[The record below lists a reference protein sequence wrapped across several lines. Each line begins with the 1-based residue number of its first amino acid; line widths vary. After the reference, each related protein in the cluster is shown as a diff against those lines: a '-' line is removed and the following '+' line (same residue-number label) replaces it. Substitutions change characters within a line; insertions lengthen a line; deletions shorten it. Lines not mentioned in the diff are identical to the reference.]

1 MSEETKV
8 LKLPQRSVAI
18 VWHAEDI
25 EDRAKALGTPL
36 SDAEVDAV
44 LDAIGR
50 QHDADIGISWDVIDT
65 HISMTVADRKD

>member
-1 MSEETKV
+1 MPEGTKT
-8 LKLPQRSVAI
+8 LTLPQRSVAI

-44 LDAIGR
+44 LDAMRR
-50 QHDADIGISWDVIDT
+50 QHDADIGINWDVIDT
-65 HISMTVADRKD
+65 HISMTVADREG